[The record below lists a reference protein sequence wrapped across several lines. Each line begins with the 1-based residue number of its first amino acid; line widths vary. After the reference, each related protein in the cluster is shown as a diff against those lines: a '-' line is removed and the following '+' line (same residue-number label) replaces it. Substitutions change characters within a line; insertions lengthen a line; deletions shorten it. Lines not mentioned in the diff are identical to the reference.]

1 MKNQVT
7 GHDEEVM
14 AAATRDLCRAFLAMQ
29 SPRECLA
36 LLEDLCTPA
45 ELEALVDRW
54 RVVPL
59 LKAGRTYRDIHDET
73 GVSVTTVGRIARF
86 LSFGNGG
93 YELAYERLYEDQ

>member
-1 MKNQVT
+1 
-7 GHDEEVM
+7 M
-14 AAATRDLCRAFLAMQ
+14 AAAQEDLCRAFLAME
-29 SPRECLA
+29 SVGECRA

-59 LKAGRTYRDIHDET
+59 LRAGRTYRDIHDET
-73 GVSVTTVGRIARF
+73 GISVTTVGRIARF

-93 YELAYERLYEDQ
+93 YELAYERLYERE